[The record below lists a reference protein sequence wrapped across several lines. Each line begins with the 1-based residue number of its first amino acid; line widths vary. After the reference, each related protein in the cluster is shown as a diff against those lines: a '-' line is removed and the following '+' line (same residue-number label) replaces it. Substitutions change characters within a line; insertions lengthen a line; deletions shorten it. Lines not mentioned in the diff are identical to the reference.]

1 MPMTFTSL
9 NSRQTGHTIS
19 HFVWATLVGREK
31 LKHSSLEKLL
41 GKIQVVLTNC
51 MQGAAYRS
59 LKRVKYPLQMA
70 TPQHKRPPT
79 VSRICAAMI

>member
-41 GKIQVVLTNC
+41 GKIRTN
-51 MQGAAYRS
+51 
-59 LKRVKYPLQMA
+59 
-70 TPQHKRPPT
+70 
-79 VSRICAAMI
+79 